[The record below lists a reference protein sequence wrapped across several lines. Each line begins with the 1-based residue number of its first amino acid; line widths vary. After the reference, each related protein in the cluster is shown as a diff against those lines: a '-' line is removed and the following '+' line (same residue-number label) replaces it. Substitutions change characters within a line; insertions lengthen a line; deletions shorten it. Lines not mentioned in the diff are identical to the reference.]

1 MPAKFESRPPPEV
14 LLVSPHVDRIVQVRD
29 AVPSKSL
36 GLAYVAAALQRA
48 GARVEVLDG
57 KGLGGSERELVERI
71 VALSPRLVGFTAMT
85 HELGRAAAL
94 AAGVKQRAPGIAT
107 LLGGAHANA
116 LPSETLERFPQFD
129 LACQGEGEESVVE
142 LARVLADAPAR
153 GPTAAAGIAGISFRD
168 RSRVVRGAAR
178 AAIADLDRL
187 PFPAW
192 ELFPWT
198 PHFMIYT
205 ARGCP
210 YRCNFCMRAMGSRY
224 RARSCENVVD
234 ELSELVERHRMQ
246 SFTFE
251 DETFMIDRARTYR
264 LLDLI
269 GERGLSRLRWM
280 ANLHAKTVDD
290 ELADRLAAAGCVSVG
305 TGVESGNPGVLGRAG
320 KGLTVERARQAVRT
334 LKRAGLEVRTFF
346 IFGHPHETWSTALDT
361 VRLAAELAPD
371 QASFGIMVPYPDTEV
386 AAMAAR
392 GDGGYRLLSLDW
404 ADYDK
409 YLGHALELVA
419 LPRPHLEFL
428 QVLGYLWLYLRNG
441 RFGDLAR
448 FAWKHRGAA
457 RALVAKMLRGM
468 AGRVPRVGA
477 EAAR

>member
-1 MPAKFESRPPPEV
+1 MASPDV
-14 LLVSPHVDRIVQVRD
+14 LLVSPHVDRVVQVRD

-36 GLAYVAAALQRA
+36 GLAYLAASLKAA
-48 GARVEVLDG
+48 GVGVQVLDG
-57 KGLGGSERELVERI
+57 KGMGCSREELVDAI
-71 VALSPRLVGFTAMT
+71 VAAKPLVVGFTAMT

-94 AAGVKQRAPGIAT
+94 AAGVKARAPRVTT

-116 LPSETLERFPQFD
+116 LPSETLERFAQFD
-129 LACQGEGEESVVE
+129 LTCQGEGEEAIVE
-142 LARVLADAPAR
+142 LVR
-153 GPTAAAGIAGISFRD
+153 GLERGAGVAGVAGVSWRD
-168 RSRVVRGAAR
+168 GARVVRGAGRPAV
-178 AAIADLDRL
+178 ADLDAL

-198 PHFMIYT
+198 PHFMVYT

-224 RARSCENVVD
+224 RARSPENVVA
-234 ELSELVERHRMQ
+234 ELEMLVERHRMR

-251 DETFMIDRARTYR
+251 DETFMIDRQRTFR

-269 GERGLSRLRWM
+269 EARGLSKLSWM

-290 ELADRLAAAGCVSVG
+290 ELADRLAGAGCVSIG
-305 TGVESGNPGVLGRAG
+305 TGVESGNPEVLGRAG
-320 KGLTVERARQAVRT
+320 KGLTVDGARKAVAT

-392 GDGGYRLLSLDW
+392 GEGGYRLLSLDW

-409 YLGHALELVA
+409 YLGHALELER
-419 LPRPHLEFL
+419 LPRAHRELL

-441 RFGDLAR
+441 RVRDLAR
-448 FAWKHRGAA
+448 FVWKHRGAA
-457 RALVAKMLRGM
+457 RALAVKMVRGLVGRPR
-468 AGRVPRVGA
+468 AGWRAEPRGA
-477 EAAR
+477 A